1 MRESGRVSESSK
13 ACTASSEPHL
23 KFDGLKVTVIT
34 PRDEASEFLTRELQR
49 LRVTTRSVVPS
60 VEPLPSDADVVY
72 CDWDPSLPRRIAWLT
87 GEGQSALVVILPQ
100 AESISADAL
109 AATTP
114 QAVLARPFTAN
125 AILASLVVARSHAT
139 YEQRLRGKVERLE
152 ENLRSTRTVE
162 RAKAMLMSSRGMT
175 DEEAYK
181 HIRSQAMAR
190 RMSVS
195 SLAAAIV
202 SSFEILGGDV
212 G

>member
-1 MRESGRVSESSK
+1 MK
-13 ACTASSEPHL
+13 L
-23 KFDGLKVTVIT
+23 DGLKVTIIT
-34 PRDEASEFLTRELQR
+34 PRDEAGEFLVRELQR
-49 LRVTTRSVVPS
+49 LRVTTRSIMPS
-60 VEPLPSDADVVY
+60 IEPLPSDADVVY
-72 CDWDPSLPRRIAWLT
+72 CDWDPSLSRRIPWLT
-87 GEGQSALVVILPQ
+87 GEGQSAIVVILPQ
-100 AESISADAL
+100 AETISADAL
-109 AATTP
+109 AAMTP

-125 AILASLVVARSHAT
+125 AILASLVVARSHGT

-162 RAKAMLMSSRGMT
+162 RAKTMLMSSRGMS

-195 SLAAAIV
+195 SLASAIV

>member
-1 MRESGRVSESSK
+1 MRESGRVEESHKS
-13 ACTASSEPHL
+13 TTPPSEPRL
-23 KFDGLKVTVIT
+23 KLDGLKITIIT
-34 PRDEASEFLTRELQR
+34 PRDEAGEFLVRELQR
-49 LRVTTRSVVPS
+49 LRVTTRTIMPS
-60 VEPLPSDADVVY
+60 VDPLPNDADVVY
-72 CDWDPSLPRRIAWLT
+72 CDWDPSLPRRISWLT
-87 GEGQSALVVILPQ
+87 GEGQSALIVILPQ
-100 AESISADAL
+100 AETVSADAL
-109 AATTP
+109 AAATP

-125 AILASLVVARSHAT
+125 AILASLIVARSHST

-162 RAKAMLMSSRGMT
+162 RAKAMLMSSRGMS

-212 G
+212 A

>member
-1 MRESGRVSESSK
+1 MRSPGGVSESGRG
-13 ACTASSEPHL
+13 TQASCEPHL

-34 PRDEASEFLTRELQR
+34 PRDEAGEFLTRELQR
-49 LRVTTRSVVPS
+49 LRVTTRNVLPS

-72 CDWDPSLPRRIAWLT
+72 CDWDPSLSRRISWLT

-100 AESISADAL
+100 AEAISADAL

-139 YEQRLRGKVERLE
+139 YEQRLRGK
-152 ENLRSTRTVE
+152 VE